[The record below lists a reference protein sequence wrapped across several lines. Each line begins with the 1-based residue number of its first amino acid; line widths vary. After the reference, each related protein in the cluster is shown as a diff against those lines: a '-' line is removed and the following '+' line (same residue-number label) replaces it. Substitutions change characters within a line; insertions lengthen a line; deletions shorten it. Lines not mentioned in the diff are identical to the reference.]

1 MWLERRGM
9 PVHAD
14 NVILTAGAQHAA
26 SIVLAAVTSPG
37 DVVLSEELTDPGIK
51 LLCSHYRLNLH
62 GIAIDEG
69 GIVPAGL
76 EQACR
81 NAKVRALFCIPNHH
95 SPTLSVM
102 AEGRRKEIAAIAEA
116 YDLAVIENDT
126 YGGFLEKPPG
136 ALARYAPERS
146 FYFTSLSKIISPG
159 LRLGFLAAPSGK
171 LAELTS
177 GLGAT
182 CWMVPQISAEVGALW
197 IREGTA
203 EHLAAWQRKEMVQRH
218 EIVRATLPAAD
229 FSALPSSLHVWLTLP
244 DPWRAEGLAQQLR
257 QRGVSVT
264 PAEAFAVGQ
273 GAMPQAI
280 RISLGG
286 AAPSRTELRQCL
298 EILAHTLAGRPMS
311 SFVAM

>member
-1 MWLERRGM
+1 M
-9 PVHAD
+9 
-14 NVILTAGAQHAA
+14 
-26 SIVLAAVTSPG
+26 TSPG

-257 QRGVSVT
+257 QRGVFESPRPRRLLSARVRC
-264 PAEAFAVGQ
+264 PRLFASAWAVRRLRGPNYANVSKFSPTRWPVGRC
-273 GAMPQAI
+273 QA
-280 RISLGG
+280 SLRCR
-286 AAPSRTELRQCL
+286 AAHRRRRLPVPHNRCARCLTLRRQ
-298 EILAHTLAGRPMS
+298 ASM
-311 SFVAM
+311 M